1 MHPYIKTS
9 TMQETLKSTLLE
21 FEKSSTYINF
31 IKPFSGENYIAV
43 EQTMVNNNITQK
55 IKINISDLP
64 QIISSLQMYQ
74 KELSDPDSDICKNF
88 LSKEKQQSV
97 VKRCL
102 KGISIP
108 DLALQF
114 NCTIET
120 ISSILSRNEIEME
133 NEKALKRIQ
142 MIERSKR
149 KY

>member
-1 MHPYIKTS
+1 MAEI
-9 TMQETLKSTLLE
+9 LKSTLLE
-21 FEKSSTYINF
+21 LDKSFTYINF
-31 IKPFSGENYIAV
+31 MKSLSGENYITV
-43 EQTMVNNNITQK
+43 EQTMANNYTKQK

-64 QIISSLQMYQ
+64 QIISTLQLYQ
-74 KELSDPDSDICKNF
+74 KELSDPNSDLCKNY

-97 VKRCL
+97 VKRYL

-114 NCTIET
+114 DCTTQT
-120 ISSILSRNEIEME
+120 ISAILTSNEIEME
-133 NEKALKRIQ
+133 DEKSLKRAQ